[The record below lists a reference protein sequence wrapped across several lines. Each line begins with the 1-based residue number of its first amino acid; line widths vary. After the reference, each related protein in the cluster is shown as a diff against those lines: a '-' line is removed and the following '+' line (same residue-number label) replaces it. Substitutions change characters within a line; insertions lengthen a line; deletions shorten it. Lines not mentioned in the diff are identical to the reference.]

1 MVCSSFLFCFCFV
14 FTGCLQIACVILG
27 KDHKNWFAELSVD
40 IEKIQEI
47 SRCIINLF
55 ELWKTYDEKKDI
67 QALLSKMPKPKQTP
81 AR

>member
-1 MVCSSFLFCFCFV
+1 M
-14 FTGCLQIACVILG
+14 G

-47 SRCIINLF
+47 SRYVINLF

-67 QALLSKMPKPKQTP
+67 QALLAKMPKPKQSP
-81 AR
+81 SR